1 MSLLRKQESKPRP
14 PGKSWEPSNHW
25 IPVFTGMTPICGIVL
40 FTYRSRLRR
49 KKLESREFDTFILTD
64 LGMVPEDKEME
75 IILRELTPKD
85 RRYKYRS
92 FYAMALISKSETKYP
107 DRLWVRL
114 GRGQLQEKPWS
125 VKIVKEINKFA

>member
-1 MSLLRKQESKPRP
+1 MP
-14 PGKSWEPSNHW
+14 
-25 IPVFTGMTPICGIVL
+25 
-40 FTYRSRLRR
+40 
-49 KKLESREFDTFILTD
+49 KKEYDTFILSD
-64 LGMVPEDKEME
+64 PASVPEDKEME
-75 IILRELTPKD
+75 LILRELTPKD

-125 VKIVKEINKFA
+125 VKIVKEINKFT

>member
-1 MSLLRKQESKPRP
+1 MERK
-14 PGKSWEPSNHW
+14 
-25 IPVFTGMTPICGIVL
+25 
-40 FTYRSRLRR
+40 
-49 KKLESREFDTFILTD
+49 EFDTFVLTD
-64 LGMVPEDKEME
+64 LEMVPEDKEME

-92 FYAMALISKSETKYP
+92 FYAMALISKSDTKYP

>member
-1 MSLLRKQESKPRP
+1 MA
-14 PGKSWEPSNHW
+14 
-25 IPVFTGMTPICGIVL
+25 
-40 FTYRSRLRR
+40 
-49 KKLESREFDTFILTD
+49 KKEYDTFILSD
-64 LGMVPEDKEME
+64 PVSVPEDKEME